1 MTQDEIIVMAVA
13 AGFGPAAAWPESRPP
28 FIRFAELVAAREPE
42 GGDVPKT
49 ALEGWQPIETAPVAT
64 RLMFWWRP
72 IKPNPYAECC
82 VIGNLCYQYETG
94 QRNGKWWNDALGGE
108 QDIWHLTHWM
118 PLPAAPK
125 P

>member
-1 MTQDEIIVMAVA
+1 MTTPIAQ
-13 AGFGPAAAWPESRPP
+13 GP
-28 FIRFAELVAAREPE
+28 V
-42 GGDVPKT
+42 DVNVR
-49 ALEGWQPIETAPVAT
+49 GWMPIETAPVAT

-94 QRNGKWWNDALGGE
+94 ERNGKWWNDALGGE

-118 PLPAAPK
+118 PLPDAPNVELTGAGTASG
-125 P
+125 